1 LTKPLLEVRDLAVS
15 FETERGRAR
24 VLDGVTFQLNAG
36 ETLGLVG
43 ESGCGKSVTSLAI
56 TRLLPKPSGQ
66 IDQGQVLLDGVDLF
80 SLSPAELR
88 KIRGPRIGMVFQDAM
103 TALNPV
109 KRLHQQMA
117 ESISLH
123 APELSPKAVQDRSLE
138 LLNDVGIPSPELR
151 LNDYPH
157 QLSGGMRQRVMIA
170 MALSAEPDLL
180 IADEPTTALDVTVQ
194 AQILALI
201 QRLQKERG
209 MAVIFITH
217 DLGVV
222 AQICER
228 VAVMYAGRIAEQ
240 GSVAD
245 LFSDPKHPYTRGLF
259 YSIPHLDRQPL
270 TELPTIEGLVPS
282 PFDMPSGC
290 RFSTRCPQVTERC
303 KQPPALQF
311 KQGRE
316 LACHEVSL

>member
-1 LTKPLLEVRDLAVS
+1 MQAKPSAWLAS
-15 FETERGRAR
+15 QMR
-24 VLDGVTFQLNAG
+24 
-36 ETLGLVG
+36 
-43 ESGCGKSVTSLAI
+43 GKSVTSLAI

-66 IDQGQVLLDGVDLF
+66 IDQGEVLLDGVNLLT
-80 SLSPAELR
+80 LSPAELR

-123 APELSPKAVQDRSLE
+123 APELSPKAIQARSLE

-259 YSIPHLDRQPL
+259 NSIPHLDREPPYRTTHDRGPGPL
-270 TELPTIEGLVPS
+270 TL
-282 PFDMPSGC
+282 
-290 RFSTRCPQVTERC
+290 
-303 KQPPALQF
+303 
-311 KQGRE
+311 
-316 LACHEVSL
+316 